1 MKDIPLLSIVIPTR
15 NREDYCIHAINHI
28 LSFDE
33 QDFELIIQDNSD
45 TTKILDYLKK
55 NHDSRLK
62 YHYSP
67 KRINSVINMDYAISM
82 AKGKYITMIGDDDT
96 VLPTIFDLV
105 KFANKFGYDAISQKD
120 VIPYFWPN
128 SLGAGSPGKLHL
140 NHFSFQKKSQK

>member
-1 MKDIPLLSIVIPTR
+1 MYSAL
-15 NREDYCIHAINHI
+15 NHI

-45 TTKILDYLKK
+45 TTRILDYLKK
-55 NHDSRLK
+55 NQDSRLK
-62 YHYSP
+62 YNYLP
-67 KRINSVINMDYAISM
+67 ERINSVKNMDYAISM

-105 KFANKFGYDAISQKD
+105 KFANKFGYDAISQKN

-128 SLGAGSPGKLHL
+128 FESDLR
-140 NHFSFQKKSQK
+140 